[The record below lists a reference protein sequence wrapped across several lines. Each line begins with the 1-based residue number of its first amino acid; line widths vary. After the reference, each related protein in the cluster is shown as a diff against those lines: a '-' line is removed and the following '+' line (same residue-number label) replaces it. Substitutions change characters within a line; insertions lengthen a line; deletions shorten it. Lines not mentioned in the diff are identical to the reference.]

1 MALEERDPVAPE
13 RRRSWQSWLIALLL
27 TGAIGAFALYA
38 WRPRVFQSVRNDTAK
53 QMPKAEP
60 QKEEYYCPMHPQ
72 QKSDK
77 PGNCPI
83 CSMKL
88 VKVEPHPMETAQPA
102 SAAIFISPERQQLIG
117 VTTVAVAARPLVK
130 QIRAAGKVA
139 MDETR
144 ITHIHTKVS
153 GFVEEVF
160 VDFVGKA
167 VKRGE
172 PLFTIYSPDLV
183 ATQEEYLLALR
194 SSGILKDS
202 AFPWISNGSKNL
214 VEAAGRRLRLWDI
227 SEEEIQQLEKEGKPK
242 RALTVFSPVGGVVT
256 ERAAYHHGKSVTPEM
271 DLYTIVDLS
280 TVWVLGQVYE
290 SELPYIRVGQTVRV
304 ELPYAGSMKGRSA
317 KVAFVSPTLDPQTRT
332 ASVRV
337 ELSNADLS
345 LRPDAFVNFLVRVDL
360 GSPLVV
366 PSDAVIDTGAE
377 QYVFVD
383 KGQGYFEPRSV
394 KRGAEADGYS
404 GIESGLKAGERVVT
418 AANFILDSESRLKG
432 AFANMG
438 APSTRPAPALS
449 VEILEPRTAKTGM
462 NNLRLVAKDARGNPV
477 ADADVDV
484 TLFMPQMGS
493 MAPMRSAAKLRH
505 MGNGEYAGQVE
516 VPMAWTWETTVT
528 ASKNGEIIGSA
539 KTSITA
545 R

>member
-1 MALEERDPVAPE
+1 MALEEHDPIAPE

-38 WRPRVFQSVRNDTAK
+38 WKPGVFQSVRDDAPK
-53 QMPKAEP
+53 QMPKVDP

-88 VKVEPHPMETAQPA
+88 VKVEPHPVETAQPA
-102 SAAIFISPERQQLIG
+102 SSAIFISPERQQLIG
-117 VTTVAVAARPLVK
+117 VTTVAVASRPLAK

-167 VKRGE
+167 VKRSE

-202 AFPWISNGSKNL
+202 AFPWISSGSKNL

-227 SEEEIQQLEKEGKPK
+227 SEEEIQQLEREGKPK

-332 ASVRV
+332 AAVRV

-438 APSTRPAPALS
+438 APPTRAAPALS
-449 VEILEPRTAKTGM
+449 VEILEPRAAKTGM
-462 NNLRLVAKDARGNPV
+462 NDLRLLAKDARGNPV
-477 ADADVDV
+477 ADADVEV

-505 MGNGEYAGQVE
+505 IGNGEYAGQVE
-516 VPMAWTWETTVT
+516 IPMAWTWETTVT
-528 ASKNGEIIGSA
+528 ARKNGEIIGSA